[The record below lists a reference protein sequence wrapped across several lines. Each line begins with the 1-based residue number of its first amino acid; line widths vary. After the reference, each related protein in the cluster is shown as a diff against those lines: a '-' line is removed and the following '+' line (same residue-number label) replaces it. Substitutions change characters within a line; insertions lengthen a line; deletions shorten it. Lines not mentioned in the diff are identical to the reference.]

1 MTAYPAEKVAADR
14 WSGPE
19 WFRHIAGRPLADRRA
34 RRGPLSWKD
43 ELALLNEFLTRMLT
57 NGARDAEQE

>member
-1 MTAYPAEKVAADR
+1 MPAHPGGTAERKSAMTTHHAEKVAADR

-34 RRGPLSWKD
+34 RRAPLSWKD
-43 ELALLNEFLTRMLT
+43 ELALLFPP
-57 NGARDAEQE
+57 G